1 MKSWSPVDVPTLS
14 LAQRG
19 GPLTV
24 HDTATGSRVRTRPF
38 EGTARL
44 YVCGITPYD
53 ATHIGHAATYVT
65 FDLLQRVWRDSGLDV
80 LYVQNVTDVD
90 EPLLER
96 AERDGVGWQELAAD
110 QIALFFADMEALRVI
125 PPDHYVSAVDGIPDD
140 VVAVEQLLADGTA
153 YPVPVPQDEAT
164 VEGAGRADHYL
175 DLAQQPSFGSV
186 SGWTR
191 AQMSEVFAERGG
203 DPGRA
208 GKRDELDPLLWR
220 AGRQGEPHWEGASL
234 GRGRPGW
241 HIECSTIAQ
250 RYLGM
255 GFDVQ
260 GGGTDLIFP
269 HHEMS
274 AVQASALQGGGVPF
288 AQAYVHQAMVGL
300 DGEKMSKSKG
310 NLVLVSRLLEEGVDP
325 MAVRLVLLAQHYRT
339 EWDWTPALLQTAQE
353 RLRVWRAAAE
363 ACSAG
368 YPTELGAQTVGRMR
382 AALSDDLASPR
393 ALAEV
398 DAWAQAVL
406 EGEPASPLVPDAVDA
421 LLGVKL

>member
-1 MKSWSPVDVPTLS
+1 MKSWSPVAVPTLS
-14 LAQRG
+14 LEQRG

-24 HDTATGSRVRTRPF
+24 HDTATGSRVRTSPVD
-38 EGTARL
+38 GTARL

-80 LYVQNVTDVD
+80 RYVQNVTDVD

-96 AERDGVGWQELAAD
+96 AERDGVDWRELAAG

-140 VVAVEQLLADGTA
+140 VEAVEKLLADGTA
-153 YPVPVPQDEAT
+153 YPVPVPEDEAT
-164 VEGAGRADHYL
+164 VEGAGRADYYL
-175 DLAQQPSFGSV
+175 DLAQQPTFGTV
-186 SGWTR
+186 SGWNR
-191 AQMSEVFAERGG
+191 AQMMDVFAERGG

-220 AGRQGEPHWEGASL
+220 AGREGEPHWDGGSL

-250 RYLGM
+250 RYLGT

-274 AVQASALQGGGVPF
+274 AVQAAALQGGAPF
-288 AQAYVHQAMVGL
+288 AQAYVHQAMVAFE
-300 DGEKMSKSKG
+300 GEKMSKSKG
-310 NLVLVSRLLEEGVDP
+310 NLVLVSRLLEKGVDP

-339 EWDWTPALLQTAQE
+339 EWEWTPALLMAAEQ
-353 RLRVWRAAAE
+353 RLAVWRSAAE

-368 YPTELGAQTVGRMR
+368 YPTGLGAQTVARMR
-382 AALSDDLASPR
+382 AALADDLGSPR

-398 DAWAQAVL
+398 DAWARAVL
-406 EGEPASPLVPDAVDA
+406 DGEPASPLVPEAVDA
-421 LLGVKL
+421 LLGVRL